1 MANATTVTSDHDRYI
16 AAGVLMIGGCIGL
29 CVNIFVIYGVQRVKT
44 FGESFG
50 KICISQC
57 SANCGNAA
65 VFGML
70 VAPITMMLIV
80 LLFNKELRSMKPR
93 SLSSA
98 VMVNGKPQSTAAQ
111 RSVTTAVAS

>member
-1 MANATTVTSDHDRYI
+1 MLLVE
-16 AAGVLMIGGCIGL
+16 GGCIGL

-80 LLFNKELRSMKPR
+80 LIFNKELRSMKPR
-93 SLSSA
+93 SHSST
-98 VMVNGKPQSTAAQ
+98 MMDNNKQQSTVTQ
-111 RSVTTAVAS
+111 PNVTTAVVY